1 MTEISGIQTDIQ
13 KQSYLDADIEE
24 YDYIAEPFA
33 CEICKKVAK
42 ASPYKVLKMQ
52 KALMLHTC
60 IPIANALLSLKLV
73 KIMKSR

>member
-1 MTEISGIQTDIQ
+1 MITLQNHLPV
-13 KQSYLDADIEE
+13 KYV
-24 YDYIAEPFA
+24 
-33 CEICKKVAK
+33 KVAK
-42 ASPYKVLKMQ
+42 GSPYKVLKMK

>member
-33 CEICKKVAK
+33 CEICKRVAK
-42 ASPYKVLKMQ
+42 GSPYKVLKMK